1 MNLQTM
7 KNIIIIVLLSLFTLS
22 CTSNKSLVLDHK
34 KEDSVKLSD
43 TVRIANDELEYEV
56 IILEPG
62 FNSWLISQARPRG
75 YYTEAFLEN
84 RNQILITEW
93 NNRVMQPQRFNPN
106 LYQMQINYDRYIH
119 YGYEVNYLIYNY
131 LVFFQ
136 LNYKQ
141 QLSGFVPRN

>member
-1 MNLQTM
+1 M
-7 KNIIIIVLLSLFTLS
+7 KNLFTLLILSLFLYS
-22 CTSNKSLVLDHK
+22 CTTNKSLVLDHK
-34 KEDSVKLSD
+34 KDETATLSD
-43 TVRIANDELEYEV
+43 TVRIANEELEYEV

-62 FNSWLISQARPRG
+62 FNSWLVSQARPRG
-75 YYTEAFLEN
+75 YYTETFLEN
-84 RNQILITEW
+84 RNQVWITEW

-141 QLSGFVPRN
+141 QLSGLVPRI

>member
-1 MNLQTM
+1 M
-7 KNIIIIVLLSLFTLS
+7 KNIFLLIIISSFIYS
-22 CTSNKSLVLDHK
+22 CNVNKSLVVHHK
-34 KEDSVKLSD
+34 KEVTGKLID
-43 TVRIANDELEYEV
+43 TIRIANEELEYEV

-62 FNSWLISQARPRG
+62 FNTWLVSQARPRG
-75 YYTEAFLEN
+75 FYTEVFLEN

-93 NNRVMQPQRFNPN
+93 NNRVLQPQRFNPD

-131 LVFFQ
+131 LLFFQ